1 MPAVNFAVYALQGK
15 SLQAAKA
22 YYILLEKAHSA
33 NPVNWHGKPLPD
45 IRKLAEDI
53 DQKFTRDLRSG
64 NPQLL
69 QALGLDHEAVQIQGY
84 KDGYPRAYKDRPA
97 CYIGS
102 LKPLK
107 IYMYCPIDYKDE
119 HFIPEDAVLQTEE
132 QSEKIGQFLW
142 AGGWSSPITV
152 ISSNRAG
159 TALPSDFD
167 PAKHIVLD
175 THHLASDANKPY
187 RFFRAGGQSLAALNG
202 LDQAKE
208 NYRKKTDQL
217 FRAIE
222 SLKTDLLEAGA
233 IKGVNAAS
241 EFYFNFSLGADS
253 AGRPALQ
260 ISARREGTGEPLN
273 IGHNPWFKAYG
284 KAGGDYFVD
293 PDTGNTNG
301 LALKAFF
308 DAVPDRPDEH
318 AFPKE
323 LLNQETVTPVDNLDG
338 MFTPLDKPLIRHFPD
353 GIYLAYRVDA
363 GSTFVPPGCTEISQA
378 EFLWKDADEND
389 RNMGIIP
396 PPPPFPPA
404 PKAPDRKLDI

>member
-15 SLQAAKA
+15 SLSAAKTF
-22 YYILLEKAHSA
+22 YTLLERAHNA
-33 NPVNWHGKPLPD
+33 NPVDWQGKNLLE
-45 IRKLAEDI
+45 IHKLSADFYK
-53 DQKFTRDLRSG
+53 KFTSDVQRSH
-64 NPQLL
+64 PQLL
-69 QALGLDHEAVQIQGY
+69 KTLGLDHEAVQIQGY
-84 KDGYPRAYKDRPA
+84 TDGHPRAYKDRPA

-102 LKPLK
+102 VKPLK
-107 IYMYCPIDYKDE
+107 IYMYCPIDYKGE
-119 HFIPEDAVLQTEE
+119 HFIPEGAVLQTEE
-132 QSEKIGQFLW
+132 QAEKIGQFLW

-152 ISSNRAG
+152 FSSNRVG
-159 TALPSDFD
+159 TALPADFD
-167 PAKHIVLD
+167 PAKHIVLE
-175 THHLASDANKPY
+175 THHLASDDNKPY
-187 RFFRAGGQSLAALNG
+187 RFFKAGGQSLAALNG

-208 NYRKKTDQL
+208 TYRKKTDQL
-217 FRAIE
+217 FKALE
-222 SLKTDLLEAGA
+222 NLKPQLLNAGA
-233 IKGVNAAS
+233 IKGVSAAS

-273 IGHNPWFKAYG
+273 IDHNPWFKAYG
-284 KAGGDYFVD
+284 KAGGDYFVE
-293 PDTGNTNG
+293 PDTGNASG

-308 DAVPDRPDEH
+308 DAVPDKPDEH

-323 LLNQETVTPVDNLDG
+323 LMNPETVTPADNLDG

-389 RNMGIIP
+389 RNMGITLP
-396 PPPPFPPA
+396 PSPFPPA
-404 PKAPDRKLDI
+404 PKAPGHKPQI